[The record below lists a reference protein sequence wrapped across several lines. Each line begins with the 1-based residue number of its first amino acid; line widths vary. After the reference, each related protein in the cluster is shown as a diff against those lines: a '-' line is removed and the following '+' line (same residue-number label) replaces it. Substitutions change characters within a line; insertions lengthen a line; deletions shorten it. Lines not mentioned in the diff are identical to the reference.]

1 MTIGRCSDLSAEAG
15 ESLVATATSVDTWL
29 LVEVRG
35 TWPRD
40 VSDAAALGE
49 PASARIAEWLAGV
62 PASRLLFIRRPGPGR
77 EGRQVFVVRAS
88 EQESHV
94 RRLELAPTDDL
105 ADVDLDAGE
114 LVDAR
119 LVLVCG
125 HGTRDACCA
134 LRGSAV
140 HGALAA
146 HLLPNEL
153 WLSSHQGGHRFAANV
168 LVLPGGV
175 QLGRVTPADA
185 SRVVGQALGGRIA
198 LEHYRGR
205 TAYSAR
211 EQAAEH
217 AVRAATGLTSLSDLR
232 LVGDDG
238 VQVRFA
244 ADDGREYGARPEEIA
259 GPTVPASCGA
269 EPSPQMQLVATLDRA
284 ATSPAGTS
292 RR

>member
-49 PASARIAEWLAGV
+49 PAAARIADWLASV
-62 PASRLLFIRRPGPGR
+62 PASRLLFIRRPGAGR
-77 EGRQVFVVRAS
+77 EGRRVFVVRAS
-88 EQESHV
+88 EQESEV
-94 RRLELAPTDDL
+94 RRLGLAPTDDL

-140 HGALAA
+140 HGALAP
-146 HLLPNEL
+146 HLGPDEL

-175 QLGRVTPADA
+175 QLGRITPADA
-185 SRVVGQALGGRIA
+185 SRVVGQALAGRIA

-217 AVRAATGLTSLSDLR
+217 AVRAALGLTSLSDLR

-244 ADDGREYGARPEEIA
+244 ADDGREYGARPEEIT

-269 EPSPQMQLVATLDRA
+269 ESSPQMQLVATLDPA
-284 ATSPAGTS
+284 VTSPAGTS

>member
-1 MTIGRCSDLSAEAG
+1 MTVGRCSDLSAEAG
-15 ESLVATATSVDTWL
+15 ESLVATATPVDTWL

-49 PASARIAEWLAGV
+49 SAAARISEWLARQ
-62 PASRLLFIRRPGPGR
+62 PASKLLFIRRPGRAR
-77 EGRQVFVVRAS
+77 ERRQLFVVRAS
-88 EQESHV
+88 DRESHV
-94 RRLELAPTDDL
+94 RRVELAPTDDL

-146 HLLPNEL
+146 HLGPDEL

-175 QLGRVTPADA
+175 QLGRVTPEDA
-185 SRVVGQALGGRIA
+185 PRVVGDALAGRIS

-238 VQVRFA
+238 EYVRFA
-244 ADDGREYGARPEEIA
+244 DCDGREYRARPEEIA

-269 EPSPQMQLVATLDRA
+269 EPSPQAQLVATFDLS
-284 ATSPAGTS
+284 ATSRAGTS

>member
-1 MTIGRCSDLSAEAG
+1 MTVGRCSDLSAEAG
-15 ESLVATATSVDTWL
+15 ESLVATATPVATWL

-49 PASARIAEWLAGV
+49 PAATRITDWLARM
-62 PASRLLFIRRPGPGR
+62 PAARLLFIRRPGPGR
-77 EGRQVFVVRAS
+77 EGRRVFVVRAS
-88 EQESHV
+88 ERESQV
-94 RRLELAPTDDL
+94 RRLEPTATEDL
-105 ADVDLDAGE
+105 ADVDLDGGE
-114 LVDAR
+114 LVDAP

-146 HLLPNEL
+146 HLRPDEL

-175 QLGRVTPADA
+175 QLGRVMPEDA
-185 SRVVGQALGGRIA
+185 PRVVGDALAGQIS

-205 TAYSAR
+205 TAYSGR

-217 AVRAATGLTSLSDLR
+217 AVRAATGLTSLSELR

-238 VQVRFA
+238 VYVRFA
-244 ADDGREYGARPEEIA
+244 DGDGREYRARPEEIE

-269 EPSPQMQLVATLDRA
+269 EPSPQSQLVATLD
-284 ATSPAGTS
+284 
-292 RR
+292 

>member
-1 MTIGRCSDLSAEAG
+1 MTVGRCSDLSAQAG
-15 ESLVATATSVDTWL
+15 ESLVATAAPVDNWL
-29 LVEVRG
+29 LVEMRG

-40 VSDAAALGE
+40 VFDVAALGE
-49 PASARIAEWLAGV
+49 PAAARIAEWLARTA
-62 PASRLLFIRRPGPGR
+62 ASKLLFIRRPGQGGER
-77 EGRQVFVVRAS
+77 RRVFVVRAS
-88 EQESHV
+88 ERESHV
-94 RRLELAPTDDL
+94 RRLELETMDDL

-114 LVDAR
+114 LVDTR

-146 HLLPNEL
+146 HLAPDEL

-175 QLGRVTPADA
+175 QLGRVTPEDA
-185 SRVVGQALGGRIA
+185 PRVVGDALAGRIA

-217 AVRAATGLTSLSDLR
+217 AVRAASGLTSLSELR

-238 VQVRFA
+238 VFVRFA
-244 ADDGREYGARPEEIA
+244 ADDGREYQARPEEIA

-269 EPSPQMQLVATLDRA
+269 EPSPQAQLVAAMT
-284 ATSPAGTS
+284 
-292 RR
+292 